1 MVSSMVRAPKGL
13 DWSTSKGVK
22 GRQIQVIIRIKNW
35 RYSLDVGNK
44 GKGDVQDNVDISSL
58 GDLVNGGV
66 TN

>member
-1 MVSSMVRAPKGL
+1 MVRTPKGL

-35 RYSLDVGNK
+35 WYSLDVGNK
-44 GKGDVQDNVDISSL
+44 GKGEVQDNVDISSL